1 MQLCFEKFIHKKEN
15 VPPDRQNVNR
25 SDAKLLLFPPFA
37 FSWLQGELQH
47 RERGGN
53 CLQCCVFH
61 MGCQWRSQGE
71 GGGCMCHTMEAE
83 QVRRRKLLALCG
95 EDCLIKAQVFVF
107 RTPGL
112 CWTAVSGLFIPHTLT
127 LVEGSYDWPR
137 WREACLLLC
146 VRLFGAAETPGTGQ
160 QTLENNPAQVST
172 QWRRLVGWRQIA
184 HSV

>member
-112 CWTAVSGLFIPHTLT
+112 CWTASVDCLYLILSLWLRDRMTGPDDGRRVSCFVSGYLGLQRRRVQGNKPLKTTL
-127 LVEGSYDWPR
+127 LRFLRSD
-137 WREACLLLC
+137 
-146 VRLFGAAETPGTGQ
+146 
-160 QTLENNPAQVST
+160 
-172 QWRRLVGWRQIA
+172 VG
-184 HSV
+184 